1 MDKYYSY
8 TDFLRAVGQ
17 HNHKNQCEQ
26 LLSDI
31 YLDLFLN
38 RLQRLHRIEQLI
50 TLIDTSLDEKN
61 ERAFYEYAT
70 ELQQLQEQP
79 NEEDTTYLN

>member
-17 HNHKNQCEQ
+17 SQHVNSGEK
-26 LLSDI
+26 LLNEI

-38 RLQRLHRIEQLI
+38 SIQRIHREQQLLE
-50 TLIDTSLDEKN
+50 LIDTALDEKDKVT
-61 ERAFYEYAT
+61 FYRYTEELK
-70 ELQQLQEQP
+70 ELQE
-79 NEEDTTYLN
+79 LNKLE

>member
-17 HNHKNQCEQ
+17 YSHKNQCEQ

-38 RLQRLHRIEQLI
+38 RLQRLYRIEQLKM
-50 TLIDTSLDEKN
+50 LIDTSLDQKN
-61 ERAFYEYAT
+61 EAAFYEYAS
-70 ELQQLQEQP
+70 ELKELQEQP
-79 NEEDTTYLN
+79 NEENVSFC